1 MSFEC
6 WWGHTSVSNGLYEGC
21 ITSDKERD
29 LQESQHWSLADCV
42 DNCMPYLDLLLL
54 YWLGFFKSSEI
65 GRLRQYW
72 STINRLL
79 RWCSGF
85 LPSLITNFH
94 LNDARWW
101 RITKVLMSL
110 FICVQDKAST
120 CLGYFEGLMLEDVR
134 VVILTCVRT

>member
-1 MSFEC
+1 MEFEYFWTLSCEKSWTKKIRIYWKRWIPFEYMSFEC

-29 LQESQHWSLADCV
+29 LQEIQHWSLADCV

-54 YWLGFFKSSEI
+54 YWLGFLKSSEI

-101 RITKVLMSL
+101 RITKVLMS
-110 FICVQDKAST
+110 
-120 CLGYFEGLMLEDVR
+120 
-134 VVILTCVRT
+134 

>member
-54 YWLGFFKSSEI
+54 YWLGFLKSSEI

-94 LNDARWW
+94 LMTRD
-101 RITKVLMSL
+101 
-110 FICVQDKAST
+110 
-120 CLGYFEGLMLEDVR
+120 GEGLQKFWCLNSSVFKIKLPPAY
-134 VVILTCVRT
+134 VNLKALCW